1 MRTWTKIDK
10 WRLARLKCQIRTM
23 LRRLFYANSCRDT
36 KVQKEFGGT
45 VERTVVIYVQL
56 VFCQTIFVL
65 LMFWFVRACKCLHS
79 EHLFLFAL
87 PFFCLFLPRH
97 IHFVCIH
104 IFIYIFLYVFL
115 FYYFFFVST
124 HPNFLAR
131 AELFCCIFFVICN
144 NCQQAVLIKMETVQR
159 ALSVTDSVV
168 S

>member
-104 IFIYIFLYVFL
+104 LFIYIYFCMYFC
-115 FYYFFFVST
+115 FIFFFCFDSPDFSCSRGT
-124 HPNFLAR
+124 FL
-131 AELFCCIFFVICN
+131 LHFFCYLQQLPTSCAHQN
-144 NCQQAVLIKMETVQR
+144 GNCATCTKC
-159 ALSVTDSVV
+159 DW
-168 S
+168 

>member
-115 FYYFFFVST
+115 FYFFFFLFRLT
-124 HPNFLAR
+124 RIFLLAR
-131 AELFCCIFFVICN
+131 NFFVAFFLLFATTANKLCSSKWKLCN
-144 NCQQAVLIKMETVQR
+144 VH
-159 ALSVTDSVV
+159 
-168 S
+168 

>member
-87 PFFCLFLPRH
+87 PFFVFSCHVIYILYVYIYLY
-97 IHFVCIH
+97 IFVCIS
-104 IFIYIFLYVFL
+104 VL
-115 FYYFFFVST
+115 F
-124 HPNFLAR
+124 
-131 AELFCCIFFVICN
+131 IFFCFDSPEFSCSRGTFLLHFFCYLQQLPTSCAHQN
-144 NCQQAVLIKMETVQR
+144 GNCATCTKC
-159 ALSVTDSVV
+159 DW
-168 S
+168 

>member
-56 VFCQTIFVL
+56 DFCQTIFVL

-87 PFFCLFLPRH
+87 PFFLSFPATSYTFCMYTY
-97 IHFVCIH
+97 IYIYIFVCISVL
-104 IFIYIFLYVFL
+104 FFFFL
-115 FYYFFFVST
+115 FRLTRFFLLARNFFVAF
-124 HPNFLAR
+124 FL
-131 AELFCCIFFVICN
+131 LFATTANKLCSSKWKLCN
-144 NCQQAVLIKMETVQR
+144 VH
-159 ALSVTDSVV
+159 
-168 S
+168 